1 MISGSRA
8 PRYIE
13 EADRVLSEAYE
24 EPMSLAEYVDA
35 VFENPRLASHAS
47 KYLLE
52 AITSGGTRTVVEAG
66 EERERYRF
74 FDDPHNDGE
83 HAVLGNTETL
93 NAFVDDLRAIAT
105 GRGKA
110 ESIIWFSGPTA
121 TGKSELKRCLIN
133 GLRAYSRTPE
143 GRRYSVEWNVDAA
156 EASRGLSYGEEL
168 ATAEDSAWHDSP
180 VQARPLSV
188 FPPEVRD
195 RLVADLNE
203 ASSGEVDVRS
213 DADLDPFSREAY
225 DHLAKRYRRNRES
238 DLLSAIADERHLRVR
253 NYVVDVGRG
262 VGVLHPEDG
271 GSVKERL
278 VGGWMPE
285 LLRELDSRGRKNPQ
299 AFSYDGVL
307 SQGNNGVTIVED
319 ASQHADLLQK
329 LLSVPEEGRVKLDM
343 GIGMDV
349 DTQLI
354 VISNPDLEAM
364 LDQHENERGRDPLKA
379 LKRRLD
385 QRKLTYLTSLSLEV
399 QLIRRE
405 LTDETAVWEA
415 ESYEALDERVRAP
428 LTVAVGD
435 RHAHPAGDAGD
446 ATTEREFA
454 PHALAAAAMYD
465 VVTRIGD
472 ESLGGDLDIADKA
485 LLYDRGY
492 LQVGDERLEADDF
505 DLDDALDGEHGI
517 PVTYTR
523 DVLAEL
529 LATERERSHDDLPVG
544 DVITPE
550 DVLDAMADGLA
561 DAPVFGKHERQ
572 EYAERVEP
580 AKDYVLRRQEEDV
593 LEAMLSRH
601 QVDAETVEE
610 YVEQVYAWAMDEPVE
625 DDRGQP
631 VEPDPLVA
639 KVFEIEHLGRFDED
653 DYLGTEPS
661 DAVASFRREQ
671 VITALNRHAWER
683 RGEDFRVSDVDLRE
697 VPAMADVL
705 ASNDWD
711 DVRRIFEDFD
721 PRQWEDPPGGTET
734 ARLKAETID
743 GLVERGYSKASAEL
757 ASRRVVESVR
767 DGWEASDSDA
777 PDDGSA

>member
-1 MISGSRA
+1 MIPGTR
-8 PRYIE
+8 
-13 EADRVLSEAYE
+13 ADRYVEAADRALREAYE
-24 EPMSLAEYVDA
+24 EPMSLAEYVEA

-47 KYLLE
+47 KYLLD
-52 AITSGGTRTVVEAG
+52 AITSAGTRTVVEAG

-74 FDDPHNDGE
+74 FDDPHTDGE

-133 GLRAYSRTPE
+133 GLRAHSRTPE
-143 GRRYSVEWNVDAA
+143 GRRYTLEWNVDQA
-156 EASRGLSYGEEL
+156 EDSRGLSYGDER
-168 ATAEDSAWHDSP
+168 ATAEENWHDSP

-188 FPPEVRD
+188 FPPQVRD

-203 ASSGEVDVRS
+203 TADREVAVRS
-213 DADLDPFSREAY
+213 DAELDPFSREAY

-238 DLLSAIADERHLRVR
+238 DLLSAIADERHLRVK

-262 VGVLHPEDG
+262 IGVLHPEDG

-285 LLRELDSRGRKNPQ
+285 LLGELDSRGRKNPQ

-329 LLSVPEEGRVKLDM
+329 LLAVPEEGRVKLDM

-354 VISNPDLEAM
+354 VISNPDLEAL
-364 LDQHENERGRDPLKA
+364 LDQHEKRQGSDPLKA

-385 QRKLTYLTSLSLEV
+385 KRGLTYLTSLSLEV

-405 LTDETAVWEA
+405 LTDETAVWE
-415 ESYEALDERVRAP
+415 ERDEALEERVRSP
-428 LTVAVGD
+428 LIVPVRDGPIGPDGRSGSDGTI
-435 RHAHPAGDAGD
+435 
-446 ATTEREFA
+446 EREFA

-472 ESLGGDLDIADKA
+472 DSLGGDLDLADKA

-492 LQVGDERLEADDF
+492 IQIGDERLEIDDF
-505 DLDDALDGEHGI
+505 DVDDDHDGEHGI

-529 LATERERSHDDLPVG
+529 LATERDRCHDELPVE
-544 DVITPE
+544 DVVLPG
-550 DVLDAMADGLA
+550 DVLDAMVDGLA
-561 DAPVFGKHERQ
+561 DAPVFSEHERQ
-572 EYAERVEP
+572 EYAERVDP
-580 AKDYVLRRQEEDV
+580 VQRYALDGQEADV
-593 LEAMLSRH
+593 LDAMLSRH

-610 YVEQVYAWAMDEPVE
+610 YVEQVYAWEMDEPIE
-625 DDRGQP
+625 GDHGEP

-639 KVFEIEHLGRFDED
+639 KVFEIEHLGRFDEG
-653 DYLGTEPS
+653 DYDGTVPG

-671 VITALNRHAWER
+671 VISALNRIAWER
-683 RGEDFRVSDVDLRE
+683 RGEDFRVGDVDLTG

-734 ARLKAETID
+734 ARVKAETID
-743 GLVERGYSKASAEL
+743 GLLQRGYSPASAEL
-757 ASRRVVESVR
+757 TSRRVVERVR
-767 DGWEASDSDA
+767 DRWSET
-777 PDDGSA
+777 DDEEGE